1 MDQHRENE
9 TPIFSDA
16 VYNDHQEKLVGIR
29 IHPKGVGSG
38 TGSHVALFIHMIK
51 GDFDNSL
58 VWPFAD
64 TITVSV
70 LDQSDSSPRRD
81 ISRIIQANH
90 LPAFRQPDETICRTG
105 YGYERFARIEE
116 FFGPRYV
123 KDDKLL
129 LKIEFSG

>member
-1 MDQHRENE
+1 M
-9 TPIFSDA
+9 
-16 VYNDHQEKLVGIR
+16 
-29 IHPKGVGSG
+29 HPKGVGSG
-38 TGSHVALFIHMIK
+38 TSTDVAVFLHMIK
-51 GDFDNSL
+51 GDFDDSL
-58 VWPFAD
+58 VWPFAG
-64 TITVSV
+64 TITVTI

-81 ISRIIQANH
+81 FCRIIQANPNS
-90 LPAFRQPDETICRTG
+90 PAFQQPDETICPTG